1 LSFEFK
7 DIVEVVDKVKK
18 NCEGRNFTQSI
29 ELIVNLKDI
38 DLRKPENRIAGTLE
52 LPHPPNKPVKV
63 CLFATGEL
71 YMKARDFKIDLILD
85 RDELVKLAGD
95 KRQAKKIAKNYDVFL
110 SEASLMPLVGRTW
123 GVYLGPRGK
132 MPTPIPPTLD
142 LANAIERSK
151 RMINIRVRNQPLIQL
166 RVGTQDMDD
175 KQVVE
180 NIQAA
185 LNWVIGKL
193 PKGLTNIQ
201 SVYLKGTM
209 TPSFKLTIK
218 R

>member
-1 LSFEFK
+1 MSFELN
-7 DIVEVVDKVKK
+7 DIINVVDEIKK
-18 NCEGRNFTQSI
+18 SCEGKNFTQSI
-29 ELIVNLKDI
+29 ELIVNLRDI
-38 DLRKPENRIAGTLE
+38 DLRRPENRITGTLE
-52 LPHPPNKPVKV
+52 LPNALNKPIKV

-71 YMKARDFKIDLILD
+71 YMKARDLKIDLILD
-85 RDELVKLAGD
+85 KDELTKLAGD
-95 KRQAKKIAKNYDVFL
+95 KRQAKKISKNYDVFL

-142 LANAIERSK
+142 LTNAIERAK
-151 RMINIRVRNQPLIQL
+151 RTVNIRVRNQPLIQL
-166 RVGTQDMDD
+166 RVGTQSMDT
-175 KQVVE
+175 KQIAE
-180 NIQAA
+180 NVQAA
-185 LNWVIGKL
+185 LNWIIGKL
-193 PKGLTNIQ
+193 PKGLTNIR

>member
-1 LSFEFK
+1 MSLEFK
-7 DIVEVVDKVKK
+7 DIVEVVDRVKK
-18 NCEGRNFTQSI
+18 SCEGRNFTQSI
-29 ELIVNLKDI
+29 ELIVNIKDI
-38 DLRKPENRIAGTLE
+38 DLRKPENRITGTVE
-52 LPHPPNKPVKV
+52 LPHPLNKPVKI

-71 YMKARDFKIDLILD
+71 YMKARDFKVDLILD

-132 MPTPIPPTLD
+132 MPTPIPPTLN
-142 LANAIERSK
+142 LADVIEKSK
-151 RMINIRVRNQPLIQL
+151 RTVNIRVRNQPLIQL
-166 RVGTQDMDD
+166 RVGTQDMDS
-175 KQVVE
+175 KKVAE
-180 NIQAA
+180 NVQAA
-185 LNWVIGKL
+185 LNWIIEKL
-193 PKGLTNIQ
+193 PKGLRNIQ

>member
-1 LSFEFK
+1 MSFELK
-7 DIVEVVDKVKK
+7 DIVNIIDKVKK
-18 NCEGRNFTQSI
+18 SCEGRNFAQSI
-29 ELIVNLKDI
+29 ELIVNLRDI
-38 DLRKPENRIAGTLE
+38 DLRKPENRITGTLE
-52 LPHPPNKPVKV
+52 LPNPPNKPVKV

-85 RDELVKLAGD
+85 KDELTKLASD
-95 KRQAKKIAKNYDVFL
+95 KRQAKKIAKKYDVFL

-142 LANAIERSK
+142 LASAIERA
-151 RMINIRVRNQPLIQL
+151 RRTVNIRVRNQPLIQL
-166 RVGTQDMDD
+166 RVGTQDMDT
-175 KQVVE
+175 KQIVE

-185 LNWVIGKL
+185 LNWIIGKL
-193 PKGLTNIQ
+193 PKGLANVRSIY
-201 SVYLKGTM
+201 VKGTM
-209 TPSFKLTIK
+209 TPSFKVTLE

>member
-1 LSFEFK
+1 LSLEFK
-7 DIVEVVDKVKK
+7 DIVEVVDRVKK
-18 NCEGRNFTQSI
+18 SCEGRNFTQSI

-38 DLRKPENRIAGTLE
+38 DLRKPENRITGTLE
-52 LPHPPNKPVKV
+52 LPHPPNKPVKI

-71 YMKARDFKIDLILD
+71 YMKARDSKVDLILD

-95 KRQAKKIAKNYDVFL
+95 KRRAKKIAKNYDVFL

-123 GVYLGPRGK
+123 SVYLGPRGK

-142 LANAIERSK
+142 LADVIEKSK
-151 RMINIRVRNQPLIQL
+151 RTVNIRVRNQPLIQL
-166 RVGTQDMDD
+166 RVGTQDMDN
-175 KQVVE
+175 KQVAE

-185 LNWVIGKL
+185 LNWIIGKL
-193 PKGLTNIQ
+193 PKGLGNIQ

-209 TPSFKLTIK
+209 TPSFNLTIK

>member
-1 LSFEFK
+1 MSLEFK

-18 NCEGRNFTQSI
+18 SCEGRNFTQSI
-29 ELIVNLKDI
+29 ELIVNLRDI
-38 DLRKPENRIAGTLE
+38 DLRKPENRITGTLE
-52 LPHPPNKPVKV
+52 LPHPPNKPVKI

-71 YMKARDFKIDLILD
+71 YMKARDFKVDLILD
-85 RDELVKLAGD
+85 REELVKLAGD
-95 KRQAKKIAKNYDVFL
+95 KRRAKKIAKNYDVFL

-142 LANAIERSK
+142 LADVIEKSK
-151 RMINIRVRNQPLIQL
+151 RTVNIRVRNQPLIQL
-166 RVGTQDMDD
+166 RVGTQDMDN
-175 KQVVE
+175 KQVAE

-185 LNWVIGKL
+185 LNWIIGKL
-193 PKGLTNIQ
+193 PKGLANIE